1 MSAKTD
7 NRKVLIGNSFPF
19 SLIRSDKVVVESK
32 TLDSLRVEMKGAT
45 LFSFWGHANTR
56 ALAESQLGVSLE
68 PNSER
73 PAITLSEKG
82 LPMLAGETFDLCW
95 LLSPDYPKGFRP
107 AIGQEVGPEMISGWH
122 VLKLTWKGR

>member
-32 TLDSLRVEMKGAT
+32 NLDSLRKEVDGSL

-56 ALAESQLGVSLE
+56 ALAESQLGVSLK
-68 PNSER
+68 PRSER

-107 AIGQEVGPEMISGWH
+107 AIG
-122 VLKLTWKGR
+122 